1 MTLVKFGDVITINP
15 KEKLPK
21 GTSAPKVAMEGIQP
35 FTKYIS
41 SYVFEEYA
49 GGAKFRN
56 GDTLLARITPSL
68 ENGKTSIVSELPTD
82 SVGFGSTEFL
92 VFRATNQI
100 LPDYLYY
107 LTTTPN
113 FRDMA
118 IKSMTGTSGR
128 QRVQTDVVSDYEFDL
143 PSIEQQKFVIDKLV
157 PLDAKIRLNNQIND
171 NLQAI
176 SSAVWDSLDK
186 HRQITLSDLMT
197 IKSGKRPPVKASEKD
212 DLHKIPIIGASKI
225 MGYTNDIL
233 SAESIITTG
242 RVGTHG
248 VIQRYREPVWIS
260 DNSFVITSNYEE
272 SVYQLLQKVD
282 YDSLNRGTTQPLI
295 TQTDLKKYEFYVP
308 TDEDMEIFEK
318 YATKLTELIFNNDAQ
333 VKTLTKIRDQ
343 LLKELIN

>member
-1 MTLVKFGDVITINP
+1 
-15 KEKLPK
+15 
-21 GTSAPKVAMEGIQP
+21 
-35 FTKYIS
+35 
-41 SYVFEEYA
+41 
-49 GGAKFRN
+49 
-56 GDTLLARITPSL
+56 
-68 ENGKTSIVSELPTD
+68 
-82 SVGFGSTEFL
+82 
-92 VFRATNQI
+92 
-100 LPDYLYY
+100 
-107 LTTTPN
+107 
-113 FRDMA
+113 
-118 IKSMTGTSGR
+118 
-128 QRVQTDVVSDYEFDL
+128 
-143 PSIEQQKFVIDKLV
+143 
-157 PLDAKIRLNNQIND
+157 
-171 NLQAI
+171 
-176 SSAVWDSLDK
+176 
-186 HRQITLSDLMT
+186 MT